1 MNPFDGVA
9 KFFLGML
16 EQKTIQNWA
25 RLIFELLC
33 SGILSF
39 LFVCGSILA
48 APPHSWA
55 IASGTGMV
63 VAAVCMTVVFRR
75 SPLTKGLLLVL
86 PSQEALKELSTDI
99 EVIQKS

>member
-39 LFVCGSILA
+39 LFVCGSATLLGDRKRYR
-48 APPHSWA
+48 HG
-55 IASGTGMV
+55 SGRV
-63 VAAVCMTVVFRR
+63 VHDG
-75 SPLTKGLLLVL
+75 SIPPLTTNERPPARSSESRGLKRTQYRYR
-86 PSQEALKELSTDI
+86 SDSKELSGA
-99 EVIQKS
+99 V